1 MHRETPRAIVPITM
15 IRWGRFAAAY
25 AFLGVSASVV
35 ALIWRQGS
43 PLLCPSPWLVLSST
57 ASHVY
62 SFALGLAFAA
72 VIVIATRWMVPRF
85 AWARVLHGELRP
97 IARGI
102 STTGIVVVALL
113 SAVGEELLFRGLL
126 QPWIGLVPQAL
137 LFGIVH
143 QIRGPSR
150 WVWVAWASF
159 VGLALGGIF
168 ALTGSLL
175 GPLAAH
181 ALINGLNLDYLKRH
195 DPEPP
200 RRTLGGLLGQRG

>member
-1 MHRETPRAIVPITM
+1 MRPATARAIVLITM

-35 ALIWRQGS
+35 AVIWRQGS
-43 PLLCPSPWLVLSST
+43 PFMYPNPWLTLGPA

-62 SFALGLAFAA
+62 SVALGIAFATL
-72 VIVIATRWMVPRF
+72 IVFATRWMVPRF

-102 STTGIVVVALL
+102 STTGIVVVAVL

-126 QPWIGLVPQAL
+126 QPWLGLVPQAL
-137 LFGIVH
+137 LFGVLH

-150 WVWVAWASF
+150 WVWVGWASF
-159 VGLALGGIF
+159 VGLALGALF
-168 ALTGSLL
+168 ALTGSLF
-175 GPLAAH
+175 GPLVAH
-181 ALINGLNLDYLKRH
+181 ALINGLNLHYLKRH
-195 DPEPP
+195 DPDPQ
-200 RRTLGGLLGQRG
+200 RRSLGGLLGQRG